1 MKSSNPPR
9 SSMQTSNQVNQRAS
23 QQNNNPS
30 VLNTQNLMGQTVLN
44 TVYPSQSQ
52 VQNSKQMSST
62 VKSTQVVNSQAKSN
76 NSIASNVS
84 RSKATVNS
92 IQLNQSNQPGST
104 MQSKLPTVSQMVKED
119 PVYPNSSSY
128 PKQPSIYNKSTNSQQ
143 QIVYPSQQQS
153 VHPSQQQ
160 SMRPSQQQ
168 SMRPSQQ
175 QSIHPSQQQSM
186 RPSQQQS
193 IYPSQQQSMR
203 PPSQQQSMRP
213 PSQQQSMRPSQQQ
226 SIHPSQQQSMRPS
239 QQQSIHPSQQQSIHP
254 SQQQSMR
261 PPSQQQSMRPSQ
273 QQSIHPSQQQSMQY
287 QKQSMKNQSINSQQ
301 QQGSIRPGSQ
311 MGNQNSSK
319 NPNVKIS
326 RKSSVRTSRNKSPP
340 LVVRTK
346 DGQIKASGSDF
357 NGNKFYV
364 NADEVNNE
372 PEDIVTHLSEYLNKE
387 ISIHSSRID
396 IPKNNKPGNGFR
408 FYGQLTKAGRNQN
421 GKTKTDQDTP
431 LVHLNVGDI
440 PGFNLFGVLD
450 GHGPDGHHVSRFCR
464 DYFIKMMIGYA
475 DYCKQKGLKTP
486 EAIYEEL
493 KKTKFAYIYDAFQK
507 ADTEI
512 SKQKFDF
519 HFSGTTCNI
528 AIQLNK
534 YLISANVGDSRSI
547 LVYDK
552 GDSKNQ
558 GILPLS
564 RDHKPDLP
572 GEVNRILSH
581 GGTVDQITDSE
592 GTKVGPQR
600 VWKAGQNYPGL
611 AMSRSLGDFEA
622 KACGVISTPEIIE
635 QTLSK
640 QCRYIAIC
648 SDGVWEFI
656 QNEQVRDL
664 GNVFLN
670 KKYDVGGFCDEL
682 VKFACHSWEQFD
694 IIRDDITV
702 VSVFF

>member
-9 SSMQTSNQVNQRAS
+9 NSMPISSQANQRAS

-44 TVYPSQSQ
+44 TVYPAQSQ
-52 VQNSKQMSST
+52 VQNSKQISST
-62 VKSTQVVNSQAKSN
+62 VKSTQIVNSQARSN
-76 NSIASNVS
+76 NSAVNK
-84 RSKATVNS
+84 SKATVNS
-92 IQLNQSNQPGST
+92 IQSNQSNQPGST
-104 MQSKLPTVSQMVKED
+104 MQSKLPTVSNMVKED

-128 PKQPSIYNKSTNSQQ
+128 PKQQSMYNKSIN
-143 QIVYPSQQQS
+143 SQQQS
-153 VHPSQQQ
+153 VH
-160 SMRPSQQQ
+160 
-168 SMRPSQQ
+168 
-175 QSIHPSQQQSM
+175 
-186 RPSQQQS
+186 
-193 IYPSQQQSMR
+193 
-203 PPSQQQSMRP
+203 PSQQQSMRP

-239 QQQSIHPSQQQSIHP
+239 QQQSIHPSQQQSMRPP
-254 SQQQSMR
+254 SQQQSIY
-261 PPSQQQSMRPSQ
+261 PSQQQSIHPSQQQSMRPSQ
-273 QQSIHPSQQQSMQY
+273 QQSIHPSQQQSMRPSQ
-287 QKQSMKNQSINSQQ
+287 QQSIHPSQHQSIQAQRQSMNNQVINSQQ

-311 MGNQNSSK
+311 MGKQQNNSK
-319 NPNVKIS
+319 NPSVKLS
-326 RKSSVRTSRNKSPP
+326 RKSSIRSSRNKSPP

-357 NGNKFYV
+357 NGNNYYINV
-364 NADEVNNE
+364 DEEKKE
-372 PEDIVTHLSEYLNKE
+372 PDIVSHLSEYLNKE
-387 ISIHSSRID
+387 ISIHSSKID

-408 FYGQLTKAGRNQN
+408 FYGQLTKAGRNQD

-440 PGFNLFGVLD
+440 AGFNLFGVLD
-450 GHGPDGHHVSRFCR
+450 GHGPDGHYVSRFCR
-464 DYFIKMMIGYA
+464 DYFIKRMIGYA
-475 DYCKQKGLKTP
+475 DYCKKKGLKTP
-486 EAIYEEL
+486 DSIYEEL
-493 KKTKFAYIYDAFQK
+493 KKTKYAYIYDTFQQ
-507 ADTEI
+507 ADTEL

-528 AIQLNK
+528 SIQLNK

-547 LVYDK
+547 IVYDK

-572 GEVNRILSH
+572 GEINRIISH
-581 GGTVDQITDSE
+581 GGTVDQIKDSE
-592 GTKVGPQR
+592 GNKVGPKR

-622 KACGVISTPEIIE
+622 KACGVISQPEIIE
-635 QTLSK
+635 QVISK
-640 QCRYIAIC
+640 HCKYLVIC

-656 QNEQVRDL
+656 PNEQVRDL
-664 GNVFLN
+664 GNVFLTKN
-670 KKYDVGGFCDEL
+670 FDVGGFCDEL

-694 IIRDDITV
+694 IVRDDITV

>member
-1 MKSSNPPR
+1 MKSSNPP
-9 SSMQTSNQVNQRAS
+9 NPRAS
-23 QQNNNPS
+23 QQKNNPS
-30 VLNTQNLMGQTVLN
+30 ILNTQNLMGQTILN
-44 TVYPSQSQ
+44 TVYPVQSQ
-52 VQNSKQMSST
+52 VQNSKQITST
-62 VKSTQVVNSQAKSN
+62 VKSTHIANSQANN
-76 NSIASNVS
+76 NSVASNVNK
-84 RSKATVNS
+84 SKATVAS
-92 IQLNQSNQPGST
+92 IQLNQSKQPGSSI
-104 MQSKLPTVSQMVKED
+104 QSQNQKLPTVSQMVKED
-119 PVYPNSSSY
+119 PVYPNASSH
-128 PKQPSIYNKSTNSQQ
+128 PQQQSIYNKSIN
-143 QIVYPSQQQS
+143 SQQQS

-168 SMRPSQQ
+168 SAYPSQQ

-193 IYPSQQQSMR
+193 IHPSQQQSIR
-203 PPSQQQSMRP
+203 PSQQQSAYQSQQQSIRP
-213 PSQQQSMRPSQQQ
+213 SQQQSIYPSQQQSMRPSQQQ

-239 QQQSIHPSQQQSIHP
+239 QQQSIHPSQQQS
-254 SQQQSMR
+254 
-261 PPSQQQSMRPSQ
+261 MRPSQ
-273 QQSIHPSQQQSMQY
+273 QQSIHPSQQQSMQA

-311 MGNQNSSK
+311 MGSNNASK
-319 NPNVKIS
+319 NPSVKIS
-326 RKSSVRTSRNKSPP
+326 RKGSVRTSRNKSPP
-340 LVVRTK
+340 LIVRTK
-346 DGQIKASGSDF
+346 DGQLKRSTSDF
-357 NGNKFYV
+357 NGNSYSIAT
-364 NADEVNNE
+364 NDEKMESDNY
-372 PEDIVTHLSEYLNKE
+372 IVTHLSQFVNSE

-408 FYGQLTKAGRNQN
+408 FYGELTKAGRNQN

-450 GHGPDGHHVSRFCR
+450 GHGPDGHYVSKFCR
-464 DYFIKMMIGYA
+464 DYFIKQMIGYA
-475 DYCKQKGLKTP
+475 NYCKQKGLKTP
-486 EAIYEEL
+486 EDIYMEL
-493 KKTKFAYIYDAFQK
+493 KKTKYAFIIDIFQK
-507 ADTEI
+507 ADNEL

-528 AIQLNK
+528 AFQFKK
-534 YLISANVGDSRSI
+534 YLLTASVGDSRSI
-547 LVYDK
+547 LVFDK

-558 GILPLS
+558 GIQPLS
-564 RDHKPDLP
+564 RDHKPDLK
-572 GEVNRILSH
+572 GEIERILSH
-581 GGTVDQITDSE
+581 GGTVDQITDAE
-592 GTKVGPQR
+592 GNKVGPQR

-622 KACGVISTPEIIE
+622 KACGVISTPEIFE
-635 QTLSK
+635 YVLTKSSK
-640 QCRYIAIC
+640 YLAIC

-682 VKFACHSWEQFD
+682 VKIACHSWEQFD

>member
-1 MKSSNPPR
+1 MKSTNPPKNSIPI
-9 SSMQTSNQVNQRAS
+9 SSQANQRAS
-23 QQNNNPS
+23 QQQNNNPS
-30 VLNTQNLMGQTVLN
+30 VLNTQNIMGQTVLN
-44 TVYPSQSQ
+44 TVYPVQSQ
-52 VQNSKQMSST
+52 VQNSKQITST
-62 VKSTQVVNSQAKSN
+62 VKSTQIVNSQAKNN
-76 NSIASNVS
+76 NSVASTVNK
-84 RSKATVNS
+84 SKATVNS
-92 IQLNQSNQPGST
+92 IPLNQSNQPGST
-104 MQSKLPTVSQMVKED
+104 MQSQNQKLITVTQMVQED

-128 PKQPSIYNKSTNSQQ
+128 QRQQQSIYNKNANSQQ
-143 QIVYPSQQQS
+143 QSVHPSQMQSIHPSQQKSVHPSQMQS

-160 SMRPSQQQ
+160 SMHPSQMQ
-168 SMRPSQQ
+168 SVHPSQQ
-175 QSIHPSQQQSM
+175 QSIHPSQH
-186 RPSQQQS
+186 QS
-193 IYPSQQQSMR
+193 IH
-203 PPSQQQSMRP
+203 
-213 PSQQQSMRPSQQQ
+213 PSQQQ
-226 SIHPSQQQSMRPS
+226 SIHPSQHQSIHPSQHQSMHPS

-254 SQQQSMR
+254 SQHQNIL
-261 PPSQQQSMRPSQ
+261 PSQHQSMRPSQ
-273 QQSIHPSQQQSMQY
+273 QQSVHPSQQQSIHP
-287 QKQSMKNQSINSQQ
+287 SQ

-311 MGNQNSSK
+311 MGNKQNNSK
-319 NPNVKIS
+319 NPSVKIS

-346 DGQIKASGSDF
+346 DGQIKSSTSDF
-357 NGNKFYV
+357 NGNNFFISSDKEF
-364 NADEVNNE
+364 E
-372 PEDIVTHLSEYLNKE
+372 PESIVTHLSQYLDKE

-408 FYGQLTKAGRNQN
+408 FYGELTKAGRNQN

-431 LVHLNVGDI
+431 LVHLNVADI

-450 GHGPDGHHVSRFCR
+450 GHGPDGHYVSKFCR
-464 DYFIKMMIGYA
+464 DYFIKKMIGYA
-475 DYCKQKGLKTP
+475 EYCKQKGLTTP

-493 KKTKFAYIYDAFQK
+493 KKTRFAYIIDTFQK
-507 ADTEI
+507 ADAEL
-512 SKQKFDF
+512 SKQKFDS

-528 AIQLNK
+528 AFQLK
-534 YLISANVGDSRSI
+534 RYLITASVGDSRSI

-572 GEVNRILSH
+572 GEINRILSY

-592 GTKVGPQR
+592 GNKVGPQR

-635 QTLSK
+635 HELSK
-640 QCRYIAIC
+640 SSRYLVIC

-656 QNEQVRDL
+656 KNEQVRDL

-670 KKYDVGGFCDEL
+670 KNYDVGGFCDEL
-682 VKFACHSWEQFD
+682 INISCHSWEQFD

>member
-9 SSMQTSNQVNQRAS
+9 NSNQISSQANQRAS
-23 QQNNNPS
+23 QQNNNAS
-30 VLNTQNLMGQTVLN
+30 VLNTQNLMGQTIMN
-44 TVYPSQSQ
+44 TVYPPEQSQ
-52 VQNSKQMSST
+52 VQNTKQISST
-62 VKSTQVVNSQAKSN
+62 VKSTQILNSQARSN
-76 NSIASNVS
+76 NNVTS
-84 RSKATVNS
+84 TVNKSKASVNS
-92 IQLNQSNQPGST
+92 NQINQSNQPGST
-104 MQSKLPTVSQMVKED
+104 IQSKLPTVSQMVKND
-119 PVYPNSSSY
+119 PAYPNSST
-128 PKQPSIYNKSTNSQQ
+128 KQQSIYNKSIN
-143 QIVYPSQQQS
+143 SQQQS

-160 SMRPSQQQ
+160 SVHPSQHQSMRPPSQQQSVHPSQQQ

-186 RPSQQQS
+186 RPPSQQQS
-193 IYPSQQQSMR
+193 IY
-203 PPSQQQSMRP
+203 
-213 PSQQQSMRPSQQQ
+213 
-226 SIHPSQQQSMRPS
+226 PS

-254 SQQQSMR
+254 SQQQSIH
-261 PPSQQQSMRPSQ
+261 PSQ
-273 QQSIHPSQQQSMQY
+273 QQSIHPSQQQSIHPSQQQQSIY
-287 QKQSMKNQSINSQQ
+287 PSQKQSMQSQNQSIKNQSINSQQ

-311 MGNQNSSK
+311 MGKQQNGSK
-319 NPNVKIS
+319 NPSVKIS
-326 RKSSVRTSRNKSPP
+326 RKSSIRSSRNKSPP

-357 NGNKFYV
+357 NGNNFFITC
-364 NADEVNNE
+364 DEENKE
-372 PEDIVTHLSEYLNKE
+372 PDIATHLSEYLNKE
-387 ISIHSSRID
+387 ISIHSSKID

-450 GHGPDGHHVSRFCR
+450 GHGPDGHYVSRFLR
-464 DYFIKMMIGYA
+464 DYFIKKMIGYA
-475 DYCKQKGLKTP
+475 DYCKQKGLNTP
-486 EAIYEEL
+486 EKIYEEL
-493 KKTKFAYIYDAFQK
+493 KKTKFAYICDTFQQ
-507 ADTEI
+507 ADTEL

-519 HFSGTTCNI
+519 HFSGTTCNL
-528 AIQLNK
+528 ALQLKRN
-534 YLISANVGDSRSI
+534 LISANVGDSRSI

-572 GEVNRILSH
+572 GEINRIISH
-581 GGTVDQITDSE
+581 GGTVDQIKDSE
-592 GTKVGPQR
+592 GNKVGPQR

-635 QTLSK
+635 QVLNKSCK
-640 QCRYIAIC
+640 YLVIC

-664 GNVFLN
+664 GNTFLN
-670 KKYDVGGFCDEL
+670 KNFDVGGFCDEL

>member
-1 MKSSNPPR
+1 
-9 SSMQTSNQVNQRAS
+9 
-23 QQNNNPS
+23 
-30 VLNTQNLMGQTVLN
+30 
-44 TVYPSQSQ
+44 
-52 VQNSKQMSST
+52 
-62 VKSTQVVNSQAKSN
+62 
-76 NSIASNVS
+76 
-84 RSKATVNS
+84 
-92 IQLNQSNQPGST
+92 
-104 MQSKLPTVSQMVKED
+104 
-119 PVYPNSSSY
+119 
-128 PKQPSIYNKSTNSQQ
+128 
-143 QIVYPSQQQS
+143 
-153 VHPSQQQ
+153 
-160 SMRPSQQQ
+160 
-168 SMRPSQQ
+168 MRPSQQ
-175 QSIHPSQQQSM
+175 QSIH
-186 RPSQQQS
+186 
-193 IYPSQQQSMR
+193 
-203 PPSQQQSMRP
+203 
-213 PSQQQSMRPSQQQ
+213 PSQQQ

-239 QQQSIHPSQQQSIHP
+239 QQQSIHPSQQLN
-254 SQQQSMR
+254 
-261 PPSQQQSMRPSQ
+261 
-273 QQSIHPSQQQSMQY
+273 MQA
-287 QKQSMKNQSINSQQ
+287 QNQSMKNQSINSQK

-311 MGNQNSSK
+311 MGSQQNGSK
-319 NPNVKIS
+319 NPSVKIS
-326 RKSSVRTSRNKSPP
+326 RKSSIRTSRNKSPP
-340 LVVRTK
+340 LVVRGK

-357 NGNKFYV
+357 NGNNYYI
-364 NADEVNNE
+364 NCDEENNT
-372 PEDIVTHLSEYLNKE
+372 PDIATHLSEYLKNE

-421 GKTKTDQDTP
+421 GKTKIDQDTP

-450 GHGPDGHHVSRFCR
+450 GHGPDGHYVSRFCR
-464 DYFIKMMIGYA
+464 DYFIKRMIGYA
-475 DYCKQKGLKTP
+475 DYCKQKGIKTP

-493 KKTKFAYIYDAFQK
+493 KKTKFAYIIDTFQQ
-507 ADTEI
+507 ADTEL

-528 AIQLNK
+528 AFQLNK

-547 LVYDK
+547 LVFDK

-572 GEVNRILSH
+572 GEINRILSH
-581 GGTVDQITDSE
+581 GGAVDKIADSE
-592 GTKVGPQR
+592 GNKVGPLR

-635 QTLSK
+635 QVINKSCKYLV
-640 QCRYIAIC
+640 IC

-664 GNVFLN
+664 GNTFLN
-670 KKYDVGGFCDEL
+670 KKFDVGGFCDEL

-694 IIRDDITV
+694 IVRDDITV

>member
-1 MKSSNPPR
+1 
-9 SSMQTSNQVNQRAS
+9 
-23 QQNNNPS
+23 
-30 VLNTQNLMGQTVLN
+30 
-44 TVYPSQSQ
+44 
-52 VQNSKQMSST
+52 
-62 VKSTQVVNSQAKSN
+62 
-76 NSIASNVS
+76 
-84 RSKATVNS
+84 
-92 IQLNQSNQPGST
+92 
-104 MQSKLPTVSQMVKED
+104 
-119 PVYPNSSSY
+119 
-128 PKQPSIYNKSTNSQQ
+128 
-143 QIVYPSQQQS
+143 
-153 VHPSQQQ
+153 
-160 SMRPSQQQ
+160 
-168 SMRPSQQ
+168 
-175 QSIHPSQQQSM
+175 
-186 RPSQQQS
+186 
-193 IYPSQQQSMR
+193 
-203 PPSQQQSMRP
+203 
-213 PSQQQSMRPSQQQ
+213 
-226 SIHPSQQQSMRPS
+226 
-239 QQQSIHPSQQQSIHP
+239 
-254 SQQQSMR
+254 
-261 PPSQQQSMRPSQ
+261 
-273 QQSIHPSQQQSMQY
+273 
-287 QKQSMKNQSINSQQ
+287 MKNQSINSQQ

-592 GTKVGPQR
+592 GNKVGPQR

-622 KACGVISTPEIIE
+622 KACGIISTPEIIE

>member
-9 SSMQTSNQVNQRAS
+9 NSNQISSQANQRAS
-23 QQNNNPS
+23 QQNNNAS
-30 VLNTQNLMGQTVLN
+30 VLNTQNLMGQTIMN
-44 TVYPSQSQ
+44 TVYPPEQSQ
-52 VQNSKQMSST
+52 VQNTKQISST
-62 VKSTQVVNSQAKSN
+62 VKSTQILNSQARSN
-76 NSIASNVS
+76 NNVTS
-84 RSKATVNS
+84 TVNKSKASVNS
-92 IQLNQSNQPGST
+92 NQINQSNQPGST
-104 MQSKLPTVSQMVKED
+104 IQSKLPTVSQMVKND
-119 PVYPNSSSY
+119 PAYPNSST
-128 PKQPSIYNKSTNSQQ
+128 KQQSIYNKSIN
-143 QIVYPSQQQS
+143 SQQQS

-160 SMRPSQQQ
+160 SVHPSQHQSMRPPSQQQSVHPSQQQ

-186 RPSQQQS
+186 RPPSQQQS
-193 IYPSQQQSMR
+193 IY
-203 PPSQQQSMRP
+203 
-213 PSQQQSMRPSQQQ
+213 
-226 SIHPSQQQSMRPS
+226 PS

-254 SQQQSMR
+254 SQQHSIHPSQQQSML
-261 PPSQQQSMRPSQ
+261 PPSQQQSIYPSQ
-273 QQSIHPSQQQSMQY
+273 QQSIHPSQQQSMQS
-287 QKQSMKNQSINSQQ
+287 QNQSIKNQSINSQQ

-311 MGNQNSSK
+311 MGKQQNGSK
-319 NPNVKIS
+319 NPSVKIS
-326 RKSSVRTSRNKSPP
+326 RKSSIRSSRNKSPP

-357 NGNKFYV
+357 NGNNFFITC
-364 NADEVNNE
+364 DEENKE
-372 PEDIVTHLSEYLNKE
+372 PDIATHLSEYLNKE
-387 ISIHSSRID
+387 ISIHSSKID

-450 GHGPDGHHVSRFCR
+450 GHGPDGHHVSRFLR
-464 DYFIKMMIGYA
+464 DYFIKKMIGYA
-475 DYCKQKGLKTP
+475 DYCKQKGLNTP
-486 EAIYEEL
+486 EKIYEEL
-493 KKTKFAYIYDAFQK
+493 KKTKFAYIYDTFQQ
-507 ADTEI
+507 ADTEL

-519 HFSGTTCNI
+519 HFSGTTCNL
-528 AIQLNK
+528 ALQLKRN
-534 YLISANVGDSRSI
+534 LISANVGDSRSI

-572 GEVNRILSH
+572 GEINRIISH
-581 GGTVDQITDSE
+581 GGTVDQIKDSE
-592 GTKVGPQR
+592 GNKVGPQR

-635 QTLSK
+635 QVLNKSCK
-640 QCRYIAIC
+640 YLVIC

-664 GNVFLN
+664 GNTFLN
-670 KKYDVGGFCDEL
+670 KNFDVGGFCDEL

>member
-9 SSMQTSNQVNQRAS
+9 NSNQISSQANQRAS
-23 QQNNNPS
+23 QQNNNAS
-30 VLNTQNLMGQTVLN
+30 VLNTQNLMGQTIMN
-44 TVYPSQSQ
+44 TVYPPEQSQ
-52 VQNSKQMSST
+52 VQNTKQISST
-62 VKSTQVVNSQAKSN
+62 VKSTQILNSQARSN
-76 NSIASNVS
+76 NNVTS
-84 RSKATVNS
+84 TVNKSKASVNS
-92 IQLNQSNQPGST
+92 NQINQSNQPGST
-104 MQSKLPTVSQMVKED
+104 IQSKLPTVSQMVKND
-119 PVYPNSSSY
+119 PAYPNSST
-128 PKQPSIYNKSTNSQQ
+128 KQQSIYNKSINSQQ
-143 QIVYPSQQQS
+143 QSVHPSQQQS

-160 SMRPSQQQ
+160 SVHPSQHQSMRPPSQQQSVHPSQQQ

-186 RPSQQQS
+186 RPPSQQQS
-193 IYPSQQQSMR
+193 IY
-203 PPSQQQSMRP
+203 
-213 PSQQQSMRPSQQQ
+213 
-226 SIHPSQQQSMRPS
+226 PS

-254 SQQQSMR
+254 SQQQSIH
-261 PPSQQQSMRPSQ
+261 PSQQQQSIHPSQ
-273 QQSIHPSQQQSMQY
+273 QQQSIYPSQNQSIHPSQQQSMQS
-287 QKQSMKNQSINSQQ
+287 QNQSIKNQSINSQQ

-311 MGNQNSSK
+311 MGKQQNGSK
-319 NPNVKIS
+319 NPSVKIS
-326 RKSSVRTSRNKSPP
+326 RKSSIRSSRNKSPP

-357 NGNKFYV
+357 NGNNFFITC
-364 NADEVNNE
+364 DEENKE
-372 PEDIVTHLSEYLNKE
+372 PDIATHLSEYLNKE
-387 ISIHSSRID
+387 ISIHSSKID

-450 GHGPDGHHVSRFCR
+450 GHGPDGHYVSRFLR
-464 DYFIKMMIGYA
+464 DYFIKKMIGYA
-475 DYCKQKGLKTP
+475 DYCKQKGLNTP
-486 EAIYEEL
+486 EKIYEEL
-493 KKTKFAYIYDAFQK
+493 KKTKFAYIYDTFQQ
-507 ADTEI
+507 ADTEL

-519 HFSGTTCNI
+519 HFSGTTCNL
-528 AIQLNK
+528 ALQLKRN
-534 YLISANVGDSRSI
+534 LISANVGDSRSI

-572 GEVNRILSH
+572 GEINRIISH
-581 GGTVDQITDSE
+581 GGTVDQIKDSE
-592 GTKVGPQR
+592 GNKVGPQR

-635 QTLSK
+635 QVLNKSCK
-640 QCRYIAIC
+640 YLVIC

-664 GNVFLN
+664 GNTFLN
-670 KKYDVGGFCDEL
+670 KNFDVGGFCDEL

>member
-9 SSMQTSNQVNQRAS
+9 SSMQTSNQANQRAS

-44 TVYPSQSQ
+44 TVYPAQSQ

-62 VKSTQVVNSQAKSN
+62 VKSTQIANSQAKNN

-119 PVYPNSSSY
+119 PVYPKSSS
-128 PKQPSIYNKSTNSQQ
+128 KQQSIYNKSIN
-143 QIVYPSQQQS
+143 SQQQS

-168 SMRPSQQ
+168 SIHPSPQQQSMRPPSQQQSIYPSQQQNIRPSQQ

-186 RPSQQQS
+186 RPPSQQQS

-203 PPSQQQSMRP
+203 P
-213 PSQQQSMRPSQQQ
+213 PSQQQ

-239 QQQSIHPSQQQSIHP
+239 QQQSIHPSQQQSM
-254 SQQQSMR
+254 QS
-261 PPSQQQSMRPSQ
+261 
-273 QQSIHPSQQQSMQY
+273 

-311 MGNQNSSK
+311 MGK
-319 NPNVKIS
+319 NGSNNPSVKIS
-326 RKSSVRTSRNKSPP
+326 RKNSVRTSRNKSPP

-372 PEDIVTHLSEYLNKE
+372 PEDIVTHLSAYLNKE
-387 ISIHSSRID
+387 ISIHSSKID

-475 DYCKQKGLKTP
+475 DYCKQKGLKTA

-493 KKTKFAYIYDAFQK
+493 KKTKFAYIYDTFQK

-534 YLISANVGDSRSI
+534 YLISASVGDSRSI

-592 GTKVGPQR
+592 GNKVGPQR

-640 QCRYIAIC
+640 QCKYLAIC

-670 KKYDVGGFCDEL
+670 KNYDVGGFCDEL
-682 VKFACHSWEQFD
+682 VKFACHSWEKFD